1 MQYCPKCRINIR
13 GNKARCP
20 LCQGHLEGMPENAAF
35 PSLRKPGISAR
46 SIVKMSTFCFLT
58 IEIIMCAIWFLTSY
72 NYHTT
77 LPWVPLVIAGA
88 AVLWL
93 DLLIALYMRYNVL
106 KIFTTEAYIAIIL
119 DVIIDL
125 ETGSHGWS
133 VTWMIPCTF
142 AALAIATVIFETISR
157 MSLVEYI
164 IYLLADTVFCMVQ
177 IWPIAAHF
185 NHFVWPA
192 IICMTAYM
200 IFAFWIIVFKT
211 KDIRNA
217 SAKYFN
223 I

>member
-1 MQYCPKCRINIR
+1 
-13 GNKARCP
+13 
-20 LCQGHLEGMPENAAF
+20 MPENAAF

-142 AALAIATVIFETISR
+142 AALA
-157 MSLVEYI
+157 
-164 IYLLADTVFCMVQ
+164 
-177 IWPIAAHF
+177 
-185 NHFVWPA
+185 
-192 IICMTAYM
+192 
-200 IFAFWIIVFKT
+200 
-211 KDIRNA
+211 
-217 SAKYFN
+217 
-223 I
+223 